1 MQHVLER
8 AQLKLHTKKKNA
20 DCLCSKT
27 DSSRQSVGQHLDYTP
42 LASRDNASAASRT
55 PPSSSSFEP
64 PAHPTLTHRRF
75 SGTPHTK
82 SHVGTLQSIDLK
94 RDQPHHSPQKTSYA
108 VLSSESSSHTG
119 YICVLAVSPAQLFPS
134 LVPHLLQHYTVIPH
148 KGSILHTSMRSSDGH
163 TRRDAFRW
171 KGPNIKCTS
180 VA

>member
-1 MQHVLER
+1 MDFPFENP
-8 AQLKLHTKKKNA
+8 TGYKK
-20 DCLCSKT
+20 
-27 DSSRQSVGQHLDYTP
+27 
-42 LASRDNASAASRT
+42 
-55 PPSSSSFEP
+55 
-64 PAHPTLTHRRF
+64 PTARSL
-75 SGTPHTK
+75 TK
-82 SHVGTLQSIDLK
+82 SHVGTLQISTLK

-171 KGPNIKCTS
+171 KGPNTKRTS

>member
-1 MQHVLER
+1 MI
-8 AQLKLHTKKKNA
+8 A
-20 DCLCSKT
+20 
-27 DSSRQSVGQHLDYTP
+27 
-42 LASRDNASAASRT
+42 
-55 PPSSSSFEP
+55 PPSYLYEVSSARAPEGFHSVKEEPQRKDFQVDFPFEN
-64 PAHPTLTHRRF
+64 PTGYKKPTARSLR
-75 SGTPHTK
+75 SLTK
-82 SHVGTLQSIDLK
+82 SHVGTLQISTLK

-134 LVPHLLQHYTVIPH
+134 PVPYLLQHYTVTAH
-148 KGSILHTSMRSSDGH
+148 KGSILHASMRSSDGH

>member
-1 MQHVLER
+1 MTATEFNFGILTDTETLTQWQNNYPLIQR
-8 AQLKLHTKKKNA
+8 LHCEQQR
-20 DCLCSKT
+20 CL
-27 DSSRQSVGQHLDYTP
+27 
-42 LASRDNASAASRT
+42 
-55 PPSSSSFEP
+55 PSSISESS
-64 PAHPTLTHRRF
+64 HRRL
-75 SGTPHTK
+75 SGTPLTK

-171 KGPNIKCTS
+171 KGPNTKRTS